1 MELTLTVCVG
11 TIFFFLISSCDPT
24 MSIDVKWRTKEE
36 VAQRRSWKG
45 DLMRASGTRFG
56 FGAAKM
62 LKLPNPLFVTT
73 HLKKV
78 LCAHDLA
85 NKNSTYHLHFCSD
98 VGTNKKS
105 KTFTFTFVPMKSFL
119 VAKLYPDGDAKRK
132 EKLTFP
138 PHRTKR
144 KTQPTRKRN
153 FEKTFAF
160 TNLRPLMW

>member
-1 MELTLTVCVG
+1 MELTVCVG
-11 TIFFFLISSCDPT
+11 TIFFFLISCCDPT

-36 VAQRRSWKG
+36 VAKRRSWKG

-62 LKLPNPLFVTT
+62 VKLPNPLFVTT
-73 HLKKV
+73 HLKKGP
-78 LCAHDLA
+78 LFTWFGQQKKHI
-85 NKNSTYHLHFCSD
+85 YHFYFCS
-98 VGTNKKS
+98 GGANKKS
-105 KTFTFTFVPMKSFL
+105 KTFTFTFVPIKSFL
-119 VAKLYPDGDAKRK
+119 VAKLYPDDDAKRK

-160 TNLRPLMW
+160 TSLRPLIW